1 MAVPLTKT
9 YRAFLVENATDSLH
23 QGEIK
28 RRELRDTDVSIKIHY
43 CGICHSDLHMA
54 RNEWGMSQY
63 PMVPGHEIAGVVDA
77 VGSKVTKFKV
87 GDRVGV
93 GCVVDSCQKCDH
105 CTHENDQTCR
115 EGMTMTYGWADK
127 ISPGNTTFGGYSEG
141 IVVEDRYVLR
151 IPDGLDLA
159 DAAPLLCA
167 GITSWTP
174 LMQAHVGPGTKVG
187 VVGIGGL
194 GHLAVKFARA
204 LGATVTAFTSK
215 ASKKAELIELGAN
228 DVVVTSDPEDVKRV
242 DSTLDVIVD
251 TVSADHDIISLIN
264 ALVFGGRYHL
274 VGAPTAPLKI
284 SSFPIIMKEI
294 KVTGSGVGGIQST
307 QAMLDLCAEKKVA
320 PIIEIGALKD
330 VNHLYERLEKGDVR
344 FRFVLDIKGHF
355 Q

>member
-1 MAVPLTKT
+1 MAALNHTV
-9 YRAFLVENATDSLH
+9 RAYLAQNATDPLH

-28 RRELRDTDVSIKIHY
+28 RRDVRDTDVSIKVHY
-43 CGICHSDLHMA
+43 CGICHTDLHMA
-54 RNEWGMSQY
+54 HNEWGMSQY
-63 PMVPGHEIAGVVDA
+63 PLVPGHEIAGVVDA

-93 GCVVDSCQKCDH
+93 GCVVNTCQKCDH
-105 CTHENDQTCR
+105 CNHELEHVCR
-115 EGMTMTYGWADK
+115 EGMTMTYGYPDK
-127 ISPGNTTFGGYSEG
+127 ISPGNPTFGGYSER

-174 LMQAHVGPGTKVG
+174 LVQAKVGPNSKVG

-194 GHLAVKFARA
+194 GHLAVKLARA
-204 LGATVTAFTSK
+204 LGASVTAFTSK
-215 ASKKAELIELGAN
+215 ASKRDELIALGAN

-242 DSTLDVIVD
+242 TGTLDVIVD
-251 TVSADHDIISLIN
+251 TVSADHDIMSLIN
-264 ALVFGGRYHL
+264 ALVFEGTYHI
-274 VGAPTAPLKI
+274 VGAPSTPLKLGT
-284 SSFPIIMKEI
+284 FPLIMKQVRI
-294 KVTGSGVGGIQST
+294 TGSGIGSIQST
-307 QAMLDLCAEKKVA
+307 QEMLDLCAEKKVA

-330 VNHLYERLEKGDVR
+330 VNHLFERLEKGDVR

-355 Q
+355 E